1 MYIDHIGMLKEEELL
16 NFFVKDNLITS
27 ALKEF
32 CFSERTDIFCL
43 ELNHRKQKRL
53 LFCCYSLYKH
63 LIKDHLLQIKN
74 GTDFYSK
81 FYENI
86 VLLGDFNA
94 DISDSLIDSFCAI
107 YLLKSFFKGPTCYKN
122 PDNSTYIDLIL
133 SNSSMKYQAML

>member
-1 MYIDHIGMLKEEELL
+1 MLKEEELL
-16 NFFVKDNLITS
+16 NFLLKITLLYLLLKSFFLRKDGYIL
-27 ALKEF
+27 L
-32 CFSERTDIFCL
+32 
-43 ELNHRKQKRL
+43 L
-53 LFCCYSLYKH
+53 LFYCYSLYKH

-74 GTDFYSK
+74 GIDFYSK

-86 VLLGDFNA
+86 ILLGEFNA

-107 YLLKSFFKGPTCYKN
+107 YLLKSFFKRPTCYKN

>member
-1 MYIDHIGMLKEEELL
+1 MLKDEELL
-16 NFFVKDNLITS
+16 NFLLKITLLHLLLKSFFLRKDGYIL
-27 ALKEF
+27 L
-32 CFSERTDIFCL
+32 
-43 ELNHRKQKRL
+43 L

-63 LIKDHLLQIKN
+63 LIKDYLLQIKN
-74 GTDFYSK
+74 GIDFYSK

-86 VLLGDFNA
+86 ILLGEFNA
-94 DISDSLIDSFCAI
+94 DISDSLVDSFCAI